1 MGVRRVLAEQFDCG
15 ADPPSQRVD
24 RYLGKRH
31 LYVTSTLFS
40 PGRCG
45 SQTGEDPPMTTP
57 QPGWY
62 DDADDANAQRYWD
75 GQQLTPQRQRKPKSA
90 LPAPTLARPTEL
102 PPPSMQLPPPT
113 QLPPPMQPPPSM
125 QLPPST
131 QPANGV
137 LAQLRTNQ
145 LALDLIG
152 GTLGGAVGALL
163 AEIVASSRDSFV
175 GRFET
180 FVYTGLWF
188 GVFSGVI
195 AAALFVCAEW
205 YQRRELLAGR
215 VLKVLLFGAIAGF
228 ISGAVAQGVFLIPV
242 GSLEFQNY
250 ALRSFCWGLAGAIIG
265 GLLSRTVPNLGL
277 KRGGAA
283 GFIGGCVGGLLFVL
297 VSNEVPET
305 WGRVV
310 GLSCLGLALG
320 LAMYVVENMFR
331 EASLE
336 VIWAYNET
344 TRVNLGAQ
352 PISIGGSSEDQI
364 FVRGL
369 PPRASA
375 IVLQNGQIEHFAYAN
390 GTRTPL
396 TDGSQLSIGSIR
408 LVVHAAQ

>member
-1 MGVRRVLAEQFDCG
+1 
-15 ADPPSQRVD
+15 
-24 RYLGKRH
+24 
-31 LYVTSTLFS
+31 
-40 PGRCG
+40 
-45 SQTGEDPPMTTP
+45 MTTP

-62 DDADDANAQRYWD
+62 DDAEDANAQRYWD
-75 GQQLTPQRQRKPKSA
+75 GQQWTPQRQRKPKSA
-90 LPAPTLARPTEL
+90 IPAPTLARPTEL
-102 PPPSMQLPPPT
+102 PPSAQLPPST

-152 GTLGGAVGALL
+152 GTLGGVVGALL
-163 AEIVASSRDSFV
+163 AEILAASSDSFV
-175 GRFET
+175 GHFESVVFT
-180 FVYTGLWF
+180 ALWTCI
-188 GVFSGVI
+188 FSSVI
-195 AAALFVCAEW
+195 AAALFVFSEW

-215 VLKVLLFGAIAGF
+215 VLKVLLFGAIAGL
-228 ISGAVAQGVFLIPV
+228 ISGAIAEAIFQTHF
-242 GSLEFQNY
+242 GSRDFQNY
-250 ALRSFCWGLAGAIIG
+250 VLRSFCWGLSGAIIG

-277 KRGGAA
+277 KRGSAA
-283 GFIGGCVGGLLFVL
+283 GFIGGCIGGLLFVL
-297 VSNEVPET
+297 VSSQVPET

-310 GLSCLGLALG
+310 GIGSLGLALG
-320 LAMYVVENMFR
+320 LAMYLVENMFR

-336 VIWAYNET
+336 VIWAYNEI

-375 IVLQNGQIEHFAYAN
+375 IVLQNGQIEHFDYAN

-396 TDGSQLSIGSIR
+396 TDGSQLSIGSIH
-408 LVVHAAQ
+408 LVVHAAR